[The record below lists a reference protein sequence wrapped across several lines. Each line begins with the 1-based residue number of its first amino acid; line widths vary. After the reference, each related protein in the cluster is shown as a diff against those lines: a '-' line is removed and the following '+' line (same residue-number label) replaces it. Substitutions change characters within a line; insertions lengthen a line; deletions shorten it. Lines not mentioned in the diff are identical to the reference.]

1 MTQEVQSTLS
11 ELRGELQSDVLP
23 VIEITRFALES
34 IRPPERGS
42 EDDGKTAEALYHS
55 CELSAQR
62 GEFVLLLGPSA
73 MIEVAIVETFSFW
86 FWIPPNGPWVWLEVN
101 PRLNARWQ
109 RPPPPQP
116 PPQP

>member
-1 MTQEVQSTLS
+1 MTQEVQPTLPK
-11 ELRGELQSDVLP
+11 ERGELQSDVLP

-62 GEFVLLLGPSA
+62 GELVLLLGPSGA
-73 MIEVAIVETFSFW
+73 GKSLLTHFFLDIT
-86 FWIPPNGPWVWLEVN
+86 
-101 PRLNARWQ
+101 
-109 RPPPPQP
+109 
-116 PPQP
+116 